1 MYLGVGE
8 LHQNKFSHMKVEAT
22 YQDLT
27 SNTFNTQFYTG
38 IPLSD
43 DPFCPFTLNLYPST
57 LMEEKFRS
65 ERPLVFSILTIVL
78 FMVAALA
85 LYTYDYHVEQRK
97 RNLLKTAEKSDAIV
111 SNMLP
116 ANVRDILY
124 HNGADDESISN
135 NDDDKGV
142 HSMFKGGVIAEL
154 YPSATIVFAD
164 ISRFTAW
171 SSTREPTQVFHLLEV
186 CISYVNLRVSCDPF
200 SPSAFVI
207 HTIDCLR

>member
-1 MYLGVGE
+1 
-8 LHQNKFSHMKVEAT
+8 
-22 YQDLT
+22 
-27 SNTFNTQFYTG
+27 
-38 IPLSD
+38 
-43 DPFCPFTLNLYPST
+43 
-57 LMEEKFRS
+57 
-65 ERPLVFSILTIVL
+65 
-78 FMVAALA
+78 
-85 LYTYDYHVEQRK
+85 VEQRK

-171 SSTREPTQVFHLLEV
+171 SSTREPSQVFILLETVYNGFDNLAKQRKVFKVETVGDCYVAV
-186 CISYVNLRVSCDPF
+186 CGLVR
-200 SPSAFVI
+200 
-207 HTIDCLR
+207 